1 MITDAEGIN
10 KESRFEFD
18 ICIIGAGA
26 AGITLAREFLNHDM
40 RVCLLES
47 GGLDYHRDCQS
58 LYEGENMGQPYFP
71 LDVCRLRY
79 FGGTTNHW
87 SGTSRPLDD
96 LDFEKRDWIP
106 SSGWPISKRDLT
118 PYYARAHTVLQIPA
132 DGYEVARWEKDISPR
147 LPLLED
153 KVFTSIWLGHALKF
167 GQAYW
172 KELKSAENIH
182 VFLHANLLQIQTNAE
197 ATKVTQVQIGTLRKN
212 RFWVKARIFILACGG
227 IENARLLLLSDDVEK
242 KGLGNRHDQVGRFF
256 MEHSSPRL
264 GMLLLSSGKI
274 PTQLYKGSLQDG
286 RWVFGELSLREAVQ
300 EEEKILNMGV
310 TFLPSNYE
318 GRLNEGYISFKR
330 ILKEFLRG
338 EIAEDFWEDYKNV
351 LRDIDGVVEGAYDRF
366 VAGDKGSQS
375 FVLIVRGEQAPNPLS
390 RITLGER
397 RDILGL
403 RQVRLDWRFTDLDR
417 RSMRRLA
424 EIIGNEFGRARLGR
438 LKMDDWLIMEDPRW
452 HQSASQGRCHHIG
465 TTRMSLK
472 PEGGVVDPSCRLHTV
487 DNLYVA
493 GSSVFP
499 TSGAANPTLTLV
511 ALSLR
516 LADHL
521 KERIGLKRG
530 ATNAVKNPSYS

>member
-1 MITDAEGIN
+1 MITDARHPP

-26 AGITLAREFLNHDM
+26 AGIALAREFLNHDT

-47 GGLDYHRDCQS
+47 GGLEYHRDYQA
-58 LYEGENMGQPYFP
+58 LYEGDNVGQPYFP
-71 LDVCRLRY
+71 LDVCRSRY

-87 SGTSRPLDD
+87 DGVSRPLEE
-96 LDFEKRDWIP
+96 LDFARRDWVP
-106 SSGWPISKRDLT
+106 FSGWPISKGDLT
-118 PYYARAHTVLQIPA
+118 PYYARAHTALQIPA
-132 DGYEVARWEKDISPR
+132 DGYEIARWEKSISPR
-147 LPLLED
+147 LPLVED

-167 GQAYW
+167 GQAYGR
-172 KELKSAENIH
+172 ELEAAENIH
-182 VFLHANLLQIQTNAE
+182 VFLHANLLKMQTNAE
-197 ATKVTQVQIGTLRKN
+197 ATKVTQMQIGTLEGN
-212 RFWVKARIFILACGG
+212 RFSVKAKQFVLACGG

-242 KGLGNRHDQVGRFF
+242 NGLGNRQDQVGRFF

-274 PTQLYKGSLQDG
+274 PTQLYKGTFRDG
-286 RWVFGELSLREAVQ
+286 HWVFGELSLRQAVQ
-300 EEEKILNMGV
+300 KEEKILNMGV

-318 GRLNEGYISFKR
+318 GRMNEGYVSYKR
-330 ILKEFLRG
+330 LLKEFLRG
-338 EIAEDFWEDYKNV
+338 EVPEDFWEDYKNV

-366 VAGDKGSQS
+366 IAQDDDEDQS

-390 RITLGER
+390 RVTLGEQ
-397 RDILGL
+397 RDALGL
-403 RQVRLDWRFTDLDR
+403 RRVRLDWRFTDLDK
-417 RSMRRLA
+417 RSMRRLG
-424 EIIGNEFGRARLGR
+424 EIIGSEFGRARLGR
-438 LKMDDWLIMEDPRW
+438 LRMDDWLVESGPSW

-472 PEGGVVDPSCRLHTV
+472 PEEGVVDPSCRVHSV
-487 DNLYVA
+487 DNLYIA

-511 ALSLR
+511 ALGLR

-521 KERIGLKRG
+521 K
-530 ATNAVKNPSYS
+530 NV